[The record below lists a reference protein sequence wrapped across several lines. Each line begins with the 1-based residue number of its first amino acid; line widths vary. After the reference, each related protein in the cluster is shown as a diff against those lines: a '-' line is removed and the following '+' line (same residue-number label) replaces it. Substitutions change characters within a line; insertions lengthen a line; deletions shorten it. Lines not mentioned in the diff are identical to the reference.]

1 VIVGSRRPE
10 AICAVTAEAGMGA
23 YFLKMTRARIAA
35 LPAEQIEHAPCL

>member
-1 VIVGSRRPE
+1 VIVGSTRLE
-10 AICAVTAEAGMGA
+10 AICAVTAEGMGA